1 MIEAFVEF
9 CLKRRLIVMLA
20 TLAICG
26 YGLYS
31 WTQLKLEAY
40 PEIGDVTVIV
50 STKAQGLAAEEV
62 EQQITVPLERALAST
77 PGLFTI
83 RSTSTF
89 ALSLVTMVFKD
100 GVEDYWARQRVLERI
115 AQVSLPPNIQPALGP
130 LSGPTGEILRY
141 TLESDAK
148 NLEDLS
154 EIQRWIVVPALNQVP
169 GVASVANFGGLTRQ
183 FQLELDPVAM
193 ERYGLGLSDVTSAIV
208 SNSASAGG
216 SRITRGEQSYVIRS
230 IGLIRNKEDLGN
242 IVIAQHGG
250 VPVLTRDIGVPRYS
264 HQEREGMLGK
274 DHNPDA
280 IQGVVQMLKG
290 ENASQVLK
298 ALHARLDELN
308 AQLAPEDVRIV
319 PYMDRNELVEA
330 TVSKVGHTVVEGVVL
345 VLVVLIAFLGSP
357 RSAVVVALTI
367 PVSLLIAFIFMN
379 VTRLPANLLSL
390 GSIDFGIIVDGAIIV
405 TEAILRLREYNPT
418 RELET
423 GDVQFVVGQI
433 IKPLFFATLNIIV
446 G

>member
-141 TLESDAK
+141 TLESDAN
-148 NLEDLS
+148 NL
-154 EIQRWIVVPALNQVP
+154 
-169 GVASVANFGGLTRQ
+169 
-183 FQLELDPVAM
+183 
-193 ERYGLGLSDVTSAIV
+193 
-208 SNSASAGG
+208 
-216 SRITRGEQSYVIRS
+216 
-230 IGLIRNKEDLGN
+230 
-242 IVIAQHGG
+242 
-250 VPVLTRDIGVPRYS
+250 
-264 HQEREGMLGK
+264 
-274 DHNPDA
+274 
-280 IQGVVQMLKG
+280 
-290 ENASQVLK
+290 
-298 ALHARLDELN
+298 
-308 AQLAPEDVRIV
+308 
-319 PYMDRNELVEA
+319 
-330 TVSKVGHTVVEGVVL
+330 
-345 VLVVLIAFLGSP
+345 
-357 RSAVVVALTI
+357 
-367 PVSLLIAFIFMN
+367 
-379 VTRLPANLLSL
+379 
-390 GSIDFGIIVDGAIIV
+390 
-405 TEAILRLREYNPT
+405 
-418 RELET
+418 
-423 GDVQFVVGQI
+423 
-433 IKPLFFATLNIIV
+433 
-446 G
+446 